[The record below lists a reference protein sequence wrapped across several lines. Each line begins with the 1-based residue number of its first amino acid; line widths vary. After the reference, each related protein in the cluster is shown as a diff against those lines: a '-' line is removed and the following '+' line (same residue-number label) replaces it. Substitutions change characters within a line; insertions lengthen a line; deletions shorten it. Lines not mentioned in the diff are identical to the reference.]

1 MKRKNIL
8 IILGVSLIIGIGAFA
23 LTGCN
28 PVVETGKVKI
38 QPREKQENKTEITHH
53 KDDVVTI
60 DINAENN
67 PLKDIGNYKDIITVN
82 GRYIVDQFQNKDWIY
97 SYTNNL
103 EGLTLTRMTV
113 TFEYDTPDGKDCYD
127 MTIWDKL
134 APGET
139 SQEKR
144 HYLDGENYEPI
155 SYALDLLDKDGVEHS
170 YTIDVRNNVIL
181 THMILQ

>member
-1 MKRKNIL
+1 MKKKIIL
-8 IILGVSLIIGIGAFA
+8 FVLGVSLLFGLG
-23 LTGCN
+23 GCTKAAVKERKIDKIKEEYEEKSETN
-28 PVVETGKVKI
+28 KVEI
-38 QPREKQENKTEITHH
+38 DH

-67 PLKDIGNYKDIITVN
+67 PLKDVTNYKDIITVN

-103 EGLTLTRMTV
+103 EDLTLTRMTV
-113 TFEYDTPDGKDCYD
+113 TFEYDTPDGKDYYD

-144 HYLDGENYEPI
+144 QYLDGENYEPI
-155 SYALDLLDKDGVEHS
+155 SYALDLLDKDGNEHS
-170 YTIDVRNNVIL
+170 YTIDIKNNIIL
-181 THMILQ
+181 THYIL